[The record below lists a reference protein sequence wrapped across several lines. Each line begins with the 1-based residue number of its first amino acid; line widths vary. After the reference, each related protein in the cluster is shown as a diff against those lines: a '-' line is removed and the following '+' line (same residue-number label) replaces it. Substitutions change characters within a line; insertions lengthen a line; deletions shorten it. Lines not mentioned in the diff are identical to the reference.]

1 MNQTYAEAGVKRK
14 DTPLTLFLRFIMI
27 VGIVVGFLLILLGS
41 LFSIAGIVMAA
52 LLIYFYRKLNV
63 DYEYVYVDG
72 QIDFDRIISKSKRK
86 TMLRIDLEQA
96 EIVAPEGSHA
106 LDSFSNQTGY
116 ERKDF
121 SSRSNTAKPYII
133 YAKASEKKLRIA
145 FEPNEKMLSL
155 MKQKSP
161 RKISL
166 D

>member
-27 VGIVVGFLLILLGS
+27 MGIVVGFLLILLGS

-96 EIVAPEGSHA
+96 EIMAP
-106 LDSFSNQTGY
+106 
-116 ERKDF
+116 
-121 SSRSNTAKPYII
+121 
-133 YAKASEKKLRIA
+133 
-145 FEPNEKMLSL
+145 
-155 MKQKSP
+155 
-161 RKISL
+161 
-166 D
+166 